1 MIITGITTRIIR
13 QSSELWYGALPVPD
27 NYTPYFDFPF
37 SIIHTSEGIEG
48 YTMDYCPLGQG
59 YGSAYAVHDIYY
71 RILKGKNPVRHEAIW
86 QECRSLQ
93 RHLYNY
99 REAVWGNL
107 DVAIWDIKGKI
118 TGLPIAD
125 LLGRC
130 RDKVPV
136 YASCPPQTI
145 VNMDMLEQQVL
156 QKIKEG
162 FKGVKLQLFGRSGEE
177 LPKIRKAR
185 ELAGEAFPLML
196 DCNGAL
202 SFEDALKVGFELD
215 DLRYEW
221 FEEPIPDAQI
231 VLLKKL
237 SGAIRTPVLAAETVG
252 LFELPH
258 YMNEGAIDIIR
269 GDVHHKS
276 GITGVMKAL
285 GMCEMM
291 GYEFEIHTAASPLL
305 DVANLHVA
313 CATRLSRFL
322 ESHHSMFRF
331 GLKNSPLEIDKD
343 GCQHCPGE
351 PGLGVELDWDWL
363 DNHTVKVLKDGLPGE
378 VRMD

>member
-13 QSSELWYGALPVPD
+13 QSSELWYSPLPVPD

-37 SIIHTSEGIEG
+37 STIHTSDGIEG

-71 RILKGKNPVRHEAIW
+71 RILKGKNPVHHEAIW
-86 QECRSLQ
+86 QECRALQ

-118 TGLPIAD
+118 TGLAIAD

-145 VNMDMLEQQVL
+145 ASIEMLEQQVL
-156 QKIKEG
+156 QKMREG
-162 FKGVKLQLFGRSGEE
+162 YKGIKLQLFGTSGAE

-196 DCNGAL
+196 DCNAAL
-202 SFEDALKVGFELD
+202 SFTDALKVGFELD

-231 VLLKKL
+231 LLLKKL
-237 SGAIRTPVLAAETVG
+237 SEAIRTPVLAAETVG

-258 YMNEGAIDIIR
+258 YINEGAIDIIR

-313 CATRLSRFL
+313 CATKLSRFL

-331 GLKNSPLEIDKD
+331 GLKSSPLEITAD
-343 GCQHCPGE
+343 GYQHCPNG

-363 DNHTVKVLKDGLPGE
+363 DNHTVKVLKNSLPN
-378 VRMD
+378 R

>member
-1 MIITGITTRIIR
+1 MIITGITTRVIR
-13 QSSELWYGALPVPD
+13 QSSELWYSPQPVPD
-27 NYTPYFDFPF
+27 NYSPYFDFPF
-37 SIIHTSEGIEG
+37 TTIHTDEGIEG

-71 RILKGKNPVRHEAIW
+71 RILKGRNPVHHEAIW

-93 RHLYNY
+93 RHLYNF

-107 DVAIWDIKGKI
+107 DVALWDIKGKVA
-118 TGLPIAD
+118 GLPIVD
-125 LLGRC
+125 LLGRY
-130 RDKVPV
+130 RNKVPV

-145 VNMDMLEQQVL
+145 TNLETLEEQVL
-156 QKIKEG
+156 QKKELG
-162 FKGVKLQLFGRSGEE
+162 FKGVKLQLFGNAKEE

-185 ELAGEAFPLML
+185 ELVGEEFPMML
-196 DCNGAL
+196 DCNASL
-202 SFEDALKVGFELD
+202 SFEDALKTGFELD
-215 DLRYEW
+215 DLKYEW
-221 FEEPIPDAQI
+221 FEEPVPDAYIIQ
-231 VLLKKL
+231 LKKL
-237 SGAIRTPVLAAETVG
+237 SDAIRTPVLAAETVG

-258 YMNEGAIDIIR
+258 YMSCGAIDIIR

-291 GYEFEIHTAASPLL
+291 GYDLEIHTAASPLL

-322 ESHHSMFRF
+322 ESHHSMFGF
-331 GLKNSPLEIDKD
+331 GLKNSPLEISED
-343 GCQHCPGE
+343 GYQYCPE
-351 PGLGVELDWDWL
+351 KPGLGVELDWDFL
-363 DNHTVKVLKDGLPGE
+363 DNHTVKMLE
-378 VRMD
+378 N

>member
-13 QSSELWYGALPVPD
+13 QSSELWYAPHPVPEG
-27 NYTPYFDFPF
+27 YTPHFDFPLTT
-37 SIIHTSEGIEG
+37 IHTDEGIEG

-59 YGSAYAVHDIYY
+59 YGSAFAVHDIYY
-71 RILKGKNPVRHEAIW
+71 RVMKGKNPLHHEAIW

-99 REAVWGNL
+99 REAIWGNL
-107 DVAIWDIKGKI
+107 DVALWDIKGKKA
-118 TGLPIAD
+118 GMPIVD
-125 LLGRC
+125 LLGRY

-145 VNMDMLEQQVL
+145 DSLETLEQQVL
-156 QKIKEG
+156 QKKQQG
-162 FKGVKLQLFGRSGEE
+162 FKGVKLQLLGHSSIE
-177 LPKIRKAR
+177 LPKICKAR
-185 ELAGEAFPLML
+185 ELVGTNFPLML
-196 DCNGAL
+196 DCNAAL
-202 SFEDALKVGFELD
+202 SFEDALKVGYELD
-215 DLRYEW
+215 ELKYEW
-221 FEEPIPDAQI
+221 FEEPIPDAHI
-231 VLLKKL
+231 VQLKKL
-237 SGAIRTPVLAAETVG
+237 SQAIRTPVLAAETVG

-258 YMNEGAIDIIR
+258 YMNEGAVDMIR

-313 CATRLSRFL
+313 CATRLSRFV

-331 GLKNSPLEIDKD
+331 GIKNSPLEIRED
-343 GCQHCPGE
+343 GCQHCPQD

-363 DNHTVKVLKDGLPGE
+363 DDHTIETITG
-378 VRMD
+378 VR

>member
-1 MIITGITTRIIR
+1 MIITGITTRLIR
-13 QSSELWYGALPVPD
+13 QSSELWYAPDPVPD
-27 NYTPYFDFPF
+27 GYTPHFDFPF
-37 SIIHTSEGIEG
+37 TTIHTSEGIEG

-59 YGSAYAVHDIYY
+59 PGSAQAVHDIYY
-71 RILKGKNPVRHEAIW
+71 RVLKGKNPLHHEAIW

-93 RHLYNY
+93 RHLYNF
-99 REAVWGNL
+99 REAIWGNL
-107 DVAIWDIKGKI
+107 DVALWDIKGKK
-118 TGLPIAD
+118 TGMPIAD
-125 LLGRC
+125 LLGRY

-145 VNMDMLEQQVL
+145 SNIESLEQQVV
-156 QKIKEG
+156 QKKQSG
-162 FKGVKLQLFGRSGEE
+162 YKGIKLQLFGHSEKE

-185 ELAGEAFPLML
+185 ELVGDNYPLML
-196 DCNGAL
+196 DCNAAL
-202 SFEDALKVGFELD
+202 SFEDALKTGYELD
-215 DLRYEW
+215 ELQYEW
-221 FEEPIPDAQI
+221 FEEPIPDAHI
-231 VLLKKL
+231 VQLKKL
-237 SGAIRTPVLAAETVG
+237 SQAIRTPVLAAETVG

-291 GYEFEIHTAASPLL
+291 GYEFEIHTAAAPLL

-313 CATRLSRFL
+313 CATRLTRFL

-331 GLKNSPLEIDKD
+331 GIKNSPLEIKED
-343 GCQHCPGE
+343 GCQHCPQG

-363 DNHTVKVLKDGLPGE
+363 DNHTVNMLKDFAKK
-378 VRMD
+378 